1 MYKSAYTYHVKTSC
15 WRPWNGTAF
24 IWDNSILPWQKCI
37 GVPCRVTWSTG
48 WAYKTVPNSCKVGA
62 ECQLLKYTY
71 MQWTFHVLSHRPV
84 SGHSCTQRGWRHWTV
99 KESKHTEFLGYTALN
114 FDVQCPRCYCVLS
127 HFIGTYCECTTVL
140 YVISAVPHVVQLGR
154 QTQTEYAV
162 ILNEDMAH
170 STDNVKHFLAFWVGT
185 VTMPFLFSLPQS
197 TWPRSHYPL
206 KQLQHEDQFCNR
218 EDILTIVW
226 HNTAQMSMSGDANVI
241 HHFSHHWQWIVDNL
255 KNYF

>member
-1 MYKSAYTYHVKTSC
+1 MSFHIDLSVAIAAHNVDEDTGL
-15 WRPWNGTAF
+15 WRNQ
-24 IWDNSILPWQKCI
+24 SIQK
-37 GVPCRVTWSTG
+37 
-48 WAYKTVPNSCKVGA
+48 
-62 ECQLLKYTY
+62 
-71 MQWTFHVLSHRPV
+71 
-84 SGHSCTQRGWRHWTV
+84 
-99 KESKHTEFLGYTALN
+99 FLGYTALN